1 MDQGIAVQTTV
12 REGVCRQVAI
22 GSNIFPLRNMN
33 GERVNIALPPD
44 QPAYWDQ
51 LS

>member
-22 GSNIFPLRNMN
+22 GSNIFQLSNLT
-33 GERVNIALPPD
+33 GEIVNVALPPD
-44 QPAYWDQ
+44 QPAY
-51 LS
+51 